1 MKSVFLIDDHVAFRK
16 GLKMMLEMIP
26 WVRVTGESPGHEQ
39 LASQLLAIKP
49 DIIFIDVH
57 LKSVNSFAITT
68 ALHELF
74 PASKIILMTMFPEQ
88 GYWDDG
94 KAAGASAMIFKPD
107 ISEKLEITLADLFP
121 LENFH
126 ENKPGKS

>member
-1 MKSVFLIDDHVAFRK
+1 
-16 GLKMMLEMIP
+16 MLEMIP
-26 WVRVTGESPGHEQ
+26 WVHVKGESSSYGQ
-39 LASQLLAIKP
+39 LASQVIAVNP

-57 LKSVNSFAITT
+57 LKGINSFAITT

-74 PASKIILMTMFPEQ
+74 PAAKIILMTMFPEQ

-107 ISEKLEITLADLFP
+107 ISEKLEIILADLFP
-121 LENFH
+121 HENFH
-126 ENKPGKS
+126 KKQSGKS